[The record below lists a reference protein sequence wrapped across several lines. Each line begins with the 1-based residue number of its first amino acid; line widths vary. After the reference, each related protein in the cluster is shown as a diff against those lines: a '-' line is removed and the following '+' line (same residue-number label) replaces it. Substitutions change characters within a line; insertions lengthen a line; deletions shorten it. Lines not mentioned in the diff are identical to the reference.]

1 MLFRFMRVM
10 GEKTPI
16 LKFLE
21 EHMKQEINYQIYD
34 PEKTLA
40 ENCAGKKAPLL
51 LMEHLRMLDYP
62 ISRGISYERTVDEF
76 LLQLATNDSLRPL
89 KDCRDAAI
97 LLNEQGA
104 LLRQGGRWELLFTPE
119 AVEGPALAEDTDL
132 HGALK
137 KLLAEEKK
145 QTVCRVGVPE
155 RSLKELVSGIAP
167 FSILDEYCKAQP
179 GRYLAVAERI
189 VYEGVEVLSRHVPVC
204 RYGMLVTA
212 DKEEIENYHTVKAL
226 LDDYIY
232 QFDHLSGEEKLQPL
246 SVAVF
251 GAPGCGKSF
260 GVKQIAGSSGRFTV
274 TSLNLSQYHS
284 PTEFFEALREALQ
297 YKNNQIPLVF
307 IDEFD
312 SDLGGTPRGWLR
324 YFLAPMQDGEFTLN
338 GKRCEMAA
346 AVFVFAGATA
356 STFSGFL
363 PHTPEEEDAFRLV
376 KGNDFVSRLKGI
388 LNVKGPNPT
397 RVTDR
402 SAVIRRG
409 MLLREQIVRKC
420 PGILSEDKTTVNI
433 SRSLLSAMLS
443 VSEYRHGTRS
453 LELILAMSC
462 LSGVKRFT
470 PSCLPMEGQLNLHLN
485 AKDFKQKLEF
495 EQIMGDMVERYA
507 QIAHEHYRAKHAEE
521 LKLSGKP
528 EAELQQELENPEMAP
543 WEELDEY
550 YKEGHRSQ
558 IRYLGERLEAYDMS
572 IGLRPVLPNTADAIQ
587 ELYGP
592 ALEKLCEI
600 DHERWMRDKL
610 ADGWRLGKDDRE
622 MKLTSELVP
631 YAELGEETREFIRKA
646 LRSLPMYLR
655 EMGYELYTKSF

>member
-1 MLFRFMRVM
+1 MKNIYGYEYQIFDPAM
-10 GEKTPI
+10 T
-16 LKFLE
+16 LE
-21 EHMKQEINYQIYD
+21 ENFNKDN
-34 PEKTLA
+34 T
-40 ENCAGKKAPLL
+40 PLL
-51 LMEHLRMLDYP
+51 MMEHLRMLDYS
-62 ISRGISYERTVDEF
+62 ISRGISYEKTVDEF
-76 LLQLATNDSLRPL
+76 MIQLATNDSLRSL
-89 KDCRDAAI
+89 RNCTDIVI
-97 LLNEQGA
+97 LLNQEGA
-104 LLRQGGRWELLFTPE
+104 LVKHDGIWELLFTPDQIE
-119 AVEGPALAEDTDL
+119 SEGHESPERLPVIY
-132 HGALK
+132 K

-145 QTVCRVGVPE
+145 QHVCRVTVPE

-167 FSILDEYCKAQP
+167 FSILDEYCKKQP

-189 VYEGVEVLSRHVPVC
+189 VYEGVDAIASHVPVC
-204 RYGMLVTA
+204 RYGNLVSL

-232 QFDHLSGEEKLQPL
+232 QFEHLNNDDRLQPL

-251 GAPGCGKSF
+251 GAPGSGKSF
-260 GVKQIAGSSGRFTV
+260 GVKQIAGSSGRFCV

-284 PTEFFEALREALQ
+284 PTEFFEALRESMQ
-297 YKNNQIPLVF
+297 CRSNQIPLIF

-312 SDLGGTPRGWLR
+312 SELNSVSRGWLK

-338 GKRCEMAA
+338 GKRIEISAC
-346 AVFVFAGATA
+346 VFVFAGATA
-356 STFSGFL
+356 SSFSQFL
-363 PHTPEEEDAFRLV
+363 PHSEEEQEAFRLV
-376 KGNDFVSRLKGI
+376 KGTDFVSRLKGI

-420 PGILSEDKTTVNI
+420 PGILDHDTVSM

-470 PSCLPMEGQLNLHLN
+470 PSCLPMDEQLNLHLN
-485 AKDFKQKLEF
+485 ARDFRHKLSF
-495 EQIMGDMVERYA
+495 EQIMGSVVETYA
-507 QIAHEHYRAKHAEE
+507 EIAHEHYRRTRTEE
-521 LKLSGKP
+521 ILLSGKT
-528 EAELQQELENPEMAP
+528 EDEIKKDMENPELVP

-558 IRYLGERLEAYDMS
+558 LRFLGERLQAYDIS
-572 IGLRPVLPNTADAIQ
+572 IGLRPVLPGTADAIS

-592 ALEKLCEI
+592 TLETLSEI
-600 DHERWMRDKL
+600 EHERWMRDKS
-610 ADGWRLGKDDRE
+610 ADGWRYGKQQDRE
-622 MKLTSELVP
+622 LKLTPDLVSYEELD
-631 YAELGEETREFIRKA
+631 EETKEFIRKS
-646 LRSLPMYLR
+646 LRALPMYLK
-655 EMGYELYTKSF
+655 ELGYELYTKSY